1 MRLLLRTV
9 RLRYIYICGAS
20 ALLSAALLFVV
31 YHMLRFAHQHILSER
46 TGLTRVMYW
55 VINHIGTTPLV
66 IFIGGGLFALFFWI
80 RSQKIADDLKVI
92 GRGTHELANGRIP
105 AQIEVLNGGELR
117 QIAANLNDV
126 AIRIQA
132 EWLNSSD
139 HDWIDKEPRGED
151 WISSGMYGD
160 GSSRQQVTQQMVLES
175 ERSHKQRIQEG
186 FVGSQSVRISAD
198 LPIKLTLYG
207 VRSSL
212 DTIMEGRCRDE
223 AEIQHWVRLAYEQT
237 LRLELA
243 LDSMEMKPQEQ
254 PGSIPHVFREPEC

>member
-1 MRLLLRTV
+1 MRFLVQTV

-31 YHMLRFAHQHILSER
+31 YHTLRFAHHHILPET
-46 TGLTRVMYW
+46 TGTIRVMHW

-66 IFIGGGLFALFFWI
+66 ILIGGGLFALFFWL

-92 GRGTHELANGRIP
+92 GHGAHELANGRVP
-105 AQIEVLNGGELR
+105 AKMEVLNGGELR
-117 QIAANLNDV
+117 QIAADLNEV
-126 AIRIQA
+126 AHRHRIQT
-132 EWLNSSD
+132 ERLNISD
-139 HDWIDKEPRGED
+139 QEWIDREPRGED
-151 WISSGMYGD
+151 WFSSGMYED
-160 GSSRQQVTQQMVLES
+160 ESSRQQMAS
-175 ERSHKQRIQEG
+175 EREKIHKRIQEDLD
-186 FVGSQSVRISAD
+186 GSHSIGISID

-243 LDSMEMKPQEQ
+243 LDSMGTKAQEF
-254 PGSIPHVFREPEC
+254 PGSITHGYKDTGC

>member
-20 ALLSAALLFVV
+20 ALLSTALLFVV
-31 YHMLRFAHQHILSER
+31 YHMLRFAHRHLLSET
-46 TGLTRVMYW
+46 TGITRVMHW

-66 IFIGGGLFALFFWI
+66 IFIGGSLFALFFWI

-92 GRGTHELANGRIP
+92 ARGAHELANGQISAP
-105 AQIEVLNGGELR
+105 IEVLNGGELR
-117 QIAANLNDV
+117 QIAADLNDV

-132 EWLNSSD
+132 EHINSSD
-139 HDWIDKEPRGED
+139 HEWIEREPRGEE
-151 WISSGMYGD
+151 WFGKP
-160 GSSRQQVTQQMVLES
+160 Q
-175 ERSHKQRIQEG
+175 IQEDL
-186 FVGSQSVRISAD
+186 VGSQSGRLSAD

-212 DTIMEGRCRDE
+212 DTVMEGRCRDE

-243 LDSMEMKPQEQ
+243 LDSMEMKPQEHS
-254 PGSIPHVFREPEC
+254 GSTPHVFREPEC

>member
-31 YHMLRFAHQHILSER
+31 YHMLRYAHHHILSET

-55 VINHIGTTPLV
+55 IINHIGTTPLV
-66 IFIGGGLFALFFWI
+66 IFIGGGMFALFFWI

-105 AQIEVLNGGELR
+105 AQIEVMNGGEVR
-117 QIAANLNDV
+117 QIAADLNDV
-126 AIRIQA
+126 AIHMQA
-132 EWLNSSD
+132 ERLNSSD
-139 HDWIDKEPRGED
+139 QKWVNREPSEEN
-151 WISSGMYGD
+151 WLSPSMYMYGD
-160 GSSRQQVTQQMVLES
+160 ESSEQQMVSES
-175 ERSHKQRIQEG
+175 ERSHKQRIQADW
-186 FVGSQSVRISAD
+186 VGSQSGRISAD
-198 LPIKLTLYG
+198 LPIKLTLFG

-243 LDSMEMKPQEQ
+243 LDSMEMKPQEHS
-254 PGSIPHVFREPEC
+254 GSNPHGFREPEC